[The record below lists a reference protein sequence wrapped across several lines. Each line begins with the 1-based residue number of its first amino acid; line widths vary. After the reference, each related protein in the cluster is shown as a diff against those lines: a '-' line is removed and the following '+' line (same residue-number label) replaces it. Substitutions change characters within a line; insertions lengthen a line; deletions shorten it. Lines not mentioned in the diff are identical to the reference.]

1 MKVLVTAASKHGGT
15 AEIAD
20 WIGAELAH
28 HGVEAVVLQPNDVDT
43 LEGYD
48 AVVVGSAVYVGRWME
63 PATHLVERLQKQ
75 FRDRPVFLFSSGPAG
90 DPPKPNSDPGDIET
104 MRELTQALD
113 HQVFPG
119 RIARSEMGFG
129 ERVVITAQRVPDG
142 DYRPRTEVESWAR
155 GIAERLTSTVA
166 TAPVP
171 TAVATAPVP
180 TAV

>member
-20 WIGAELAH
+20 WIGEELGQ
-28 HGVEAVVLQPNDVDT
+28 HGIEAVVLQPGDVDS

-48 AVVVGSAVYVGRWME
+48 AVVLGSAVYVGRWME

-104 MRELTQALD
+104 MRVLSQALD
-113 HQVFPG
+113 HRIFAG
-119 RIARSEMGFG
+119 RIARQGMGFG
-129 ERVVITAQRVPDG
+129 ERAVITALRVPDG
-142 DYRPRTEVESWAR
+142 DYRPRTEVETWAR
-155 GIAERLTSTVA
+155 GIAERLTSTYA
-166 TAPVP
+166 TAPAP
-171 TAVATAPVP
+171 TAG
-180 TAV
+180 